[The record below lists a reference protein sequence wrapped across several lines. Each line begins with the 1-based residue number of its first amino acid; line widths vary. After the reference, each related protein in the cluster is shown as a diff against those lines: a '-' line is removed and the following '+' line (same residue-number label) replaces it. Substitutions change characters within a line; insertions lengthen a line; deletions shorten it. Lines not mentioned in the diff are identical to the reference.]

1 MTQRTAIGMMS
12 GTSLDGVDVALIRS
26 DGAWR
31 IEAGPARTCA
41 YGAAQRD
48 AIRAALGQET
58 GFEGAIAAVTGAHR
72 AALLDFL
79 AAEMLEPGDIDWVGF
94 HGQTVFH
101 DPGNG
106 KTVQIGDAGALAD
119 AGGIPVV
126 SDFRSAD
133 VRRGG
138 QGAPLAPLYHA
149 ALSAGLDKPLAV
161 LNLGG
166 VANVSWMG
174 AARRGGTV
182 EETPLLAF
190 DTGPANALLD
200 DWMLRRTGAPFDRNG
215 ETAARGTADGDRIAA
230 WLRHP
235 YFTTEPPK
243 SLDRNDFDA
252 AVDSLD
258 IADGA
263 ATLTEFTV
271 RSVAAALDWM
281 PERPRRWLVSG
292 GGRKNGFLMDRLRR
306 TLAAPVD
313 PVEAVGWNGDALEAQ
328 AFAWLAL
335 RVADGLP
342 TSLPSTTGVPAPT
355 SGGAIDRPR

>member
-1 MTQRTAIGMMS
+1 MTLRTAIGMMS

-31 IEAGPARTCA
+31 IEAGSARTCA
-41 YGAAQRD
+41 YSVGQRNT
-48 AIRAALGQET
+48 IRASLGLET
-58 GFEGAIAAVTGAHR
+58 GSEAAVTAVTEAHK
-72 AALLDFL
+72 AALRDFL
-79 AAEMLEPGDIDWVGF
+79 AEERLTPGDIDWIGF
-94 HGQTVFH
+94 HGQTILH

-119 AGGIPVV
+119 AVGIPVV

-149 ALSAGLDKPLAV
+149 ALSDGLERPLAV

-166 VANVSWMG
+166 VANVSWIG
-174 AARRGGTV
+174 AARRGGAV
-182 EETPLLAF
+182 EDTPLLAF

-200 DWMLRRTGAPFDRNG
+200 DWMLRTTGAPFDRNG
-215 ETAARGTADGDRIAA
+215 ETAAQGRADGDRIAA
-230 WLRHP
+230 WLDHP
-235 YFTTEPPK
+235 YFRAEPPK
-243 SLDRNDFDA
+243 SLDRNEFA
-252 AVDSLD
+252 ATVDTLD

-271 RSVAAALDWM
+271 RSVAAALTWM
-281 PERPRRWLVSG
+281 PERPRRWLATG
-292 GGRKNGFLMDRLRR
+292 GGRRNGFLMDRLRR
-306 TLAAPVD
+306 ILGAPVD

-342 TSLPSTTGVPAPT
+342 TSLPSTTGVPAPV
-355 SGGAIDRPR
+355 SGGVIDRPG